1 MLDNLISDLE
11 KHLQTSLIKEDNT
24 DRKGYLFTLN
34 DDTDIWLEE
43 GPSGIYITSNICH
56 FNEKEIASPEDFY
69 MYLSKANYLGQ
80 GTGDSVISI
89 HPDEKFLTLSALI
102 AYEVN
107 YKMFR
112 DLIEDFVNYLAFWQK
127 EVNKKVRLDK

>member
-11 KHLQTSLIKEDNT
+11 KYLQTSLIKEDNPN
-24 DRKGYLFTLN
+24 RKGYLLTLN
-34 DDTDIWLEE
+34 DDTEIWFEE
-43 GPSGIYITSNICH
+43 GPQGIYITTQICH
-56 FNEKEIASPEDFY
+56 FNEKELINPEDFY
-69 MYLSKANYLGQ
+69 MYISKANYLGQ
-80 GTGDSVISI
+80 GTGDSIISI
-89 HPDEKFLTLSALI
+89 HPDEKFLTLSTLI

-127 EVNKKVRLDK
+127 EINKKVRLDK